1 MADDVA
7 LVFGGTRHYWI
18 YWRLPVATMINLRDG
33 SQALVQATID
43 QLSKALE
50 GAIAR
55 GQLLQIE
62 GPDGKVVVINPNEVV
77 SGLTP

>member
-1 MADDVA
+1 LA
-7 LVFGGTRHYWI
+7 TR
-18 YWRLPVATMINLRDG
+18 INLRDG

-77 SGLTP
+77 SAREEPEAAADLAGQFQAAAGG

>member
-1 MADDVA
+1 MAI
-7 LVFGGTRHYWI
+7 R
-18 YWRLPVATMINLRDG
+18 INLRDG
-33 SQALVQATID
+33 SQALVQASID

-77 SGLTP
+77 SAREEPEAAEELAGRFQAAAG

>member
-1 MADDVA
+1 
-7 LVFGGTRHYWI
+7 
-18 YWRLPVATMINLRDG
+18 MINLRDG

-50 GAIAR
+50 GAMAR

-77 SGLTP
+77 SAREAPEAAEALAGRFQAAAG